1 MLDVIYGASSSC
13 RGTSQDATASAE
25 FIVAPGEVTRC
36 NVNGRVL
43 SSCRTTRVLDEPSSC
58 RGTSPCTTSST
69 SVFYVVWLDVAWRVV
84 VRSIAAEFFVV
95 PCDVAGRDNLP
106 WCHGTSP
113 GEASSEES
121 FSVPWDVGARRYRRS
136 VFRCIARRR
145 WANVDGLDV
154 IGGVAYVVPRDV
166 AMRDLIDGA
175 ASLCCGMWPGAT
187 SLAETFVAPW
197 EVARCDVNGRVF
209 SSCRSSPV
217 LDVIDGAFRRAA
229 GRRRARR
236 HRRNLFRCVVGRCR
250 ARCHQR
256 ILPSCHWTSQV
267 LHHQRSLLL
276 CHGMSGLD
284 VICGVIS
291 SLSQGVAGRT
301 SPGSTSS
308 AEFLSY
314 VVLRDVAVRD
324 VIYGAPLLCCGTSP
338 GATSSAESIVVLQDV
353 AGLRVS
359 SRIAGSRRVQRS
371 RWGLFVLLDVAG
383 LDVIDG
389 AFRRAAGRRRV

>member
-1 MLDVIYGASSSC
+1 M
-13 RGTSQDATASAE
+13 
-25 FIVAPGEVTRC
+25 
-36 NVNGRVL
+36 
-43 SSCRTTRVLDEPSSC
+43 
-58 RGTSPCTTSST
+58 
-69 SVFYVVWLDVAWRVV
+69 
-84 VRSIAAEFFVV
+84 
-95 PCDVAGRDNLP
+95 
-106 WCHGTSP
+106 
-113 GEASSEES
+113 
-121 FSVPWDVGARRYRRS
+121 
-136 VFRCIARRR
+136 
-145 WANVDGLDV
+145 
-154 IGGVAYVVPRDV
+154 PRDV
-166 AMRDLIDGA
+166 A
-175 ASLCCGMWPGAT
+175 
-187 SLAETFVAPW
+187 VH
-197 EVARCDVNGRVF
+197 
-209 SSCRSSPV
+209 
-217 LDVIDGAFRRAA
+217 DVIDGISFV
-229 GRRRARR
+229 
-236 HRRNLFRCVVGRCR
+236 VVGRCR
-250 ARCHQR
+250 ARCHQQN
-256 ILPSCHWTSQV
+256 LPSCHWTSQV

-324 VIYGAPLLCCGTSP
+324 VIYGASLLCCGTSP

-359 SRIAGSRRVQRS
+359 SRIAGSRRVQRY